1 MANELTVNSLRW
13 AIQQIGPKMEASAE
27 ELNALDGQLGDGDL
41 GVTMVN
47 GSKAILGKIDELPDD
62 LGGSFLKCAQILMT
76 EGGSSF
82 GTLLATGLMSAA
94 KACKGNLSVSWIE
107 MSVLMGGAT
116 EAMARRGRSGLG
128 DKTVLDALEAIRVA
142 LEGEE
147 DPQVMLELAD
157 RAAADALDQFRHLPA
172 KQGRARIFAEKS
184 VGLDDPGQ
192 LAIKRITEAL
202 RDAK

>member
-13 AIQQIGPKMEASAE
+13 AIQQIGPKMEVSAE
-27 ELNALDGQLGDGDL
+27 ELNSLDGQLGDGDL

-47 GSKAILGKIDELPDD
+47 GSKAILEKIDELPDD

-82 GTLLATGLMSAA
+82 GTLLATGMMSAA
-94 KACKGNLSVSWIE
+94 KAYKGNLSVSWTE
-107 MSVLMGGAT
+107 MSLLMSGAI

-142 LEGEE
+142 LEGEQ